1 MTFDLRLVKKGQS
14 EISSKFNKD
23 ILLRA
28 QVPAQAGS
36 CFLEPRLPS
45 KPEKDQQAFDHHPDR
60 QQ

>member
-28 QVPAQAGS
+28 RKSQPKQDPAS
-36 CFLEPRLPS
+36 
-45 KPEKDQQAFDHHPDR
+45 
-60 QQ
+60 